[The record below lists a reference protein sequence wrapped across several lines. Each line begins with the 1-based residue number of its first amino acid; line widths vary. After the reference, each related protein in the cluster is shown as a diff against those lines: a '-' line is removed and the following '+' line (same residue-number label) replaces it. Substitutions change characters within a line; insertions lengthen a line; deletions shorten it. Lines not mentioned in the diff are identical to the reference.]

1 MAKKALVI
9 VESPAKAKKI
19 GGFLGPDYA
28 VRASFGHVR
37 DLPGK
42 AADVPA
48 KFKKESWSSLGVNV
62 EEAFDPLYIVPP
74 DKKKVITE
82 LKGLLKDADELVV
95 ATDEDREG
103 EAIGWHLL
111 ELLKPKVPV
120 KRMVF
125 SEITKKAIT
134 EAMQNTRQLDTHLV
148 EAQETRRV
156 LDRLYGYT
164 VSPLLWKKINRGL
177 SAGRVQSV
185 ATRVL
190 VQRELERLA
199 FNAAEY
205 WDIDARV
212 STGAESDAFTAR
224 LFEVQRDGQWR
235 PVASGKDFV
244 DETGELKAGS
254 AAVHLSEADAVAM
267 ANAGAEAEW
276 SVETV
281 EEKPGRRR
289 SYPPFITSSMQ
300 QVGSGAQQAAAGAQQ
315 VGSGAQQAAAGAQQV
330 GSGAQHAAIGA
341 QHVGSGAQHMAAGAA
356 QVGAQQSSLLPQP
369 PPNSPADANCEPAN
383 RQRAAV
389 RVVHFIG
396 VNSSEILRE
405 GSRVSRRYPASPI
418 ARATRSCLDG
428 VRTCGPGSRRGSRS
442 RPLAGRSLGRS
453 QRQESDSRAAGRRA
467 AGPEGHFVRGGPA
480 PSAFRPD
487 LPVDAGRPRGRSA
500 CTGWALSGWAACG
513 PRRDRDGP
521 HAVTRACPA
530 SPPAI
535 PDHSPAS
542 GSPRGDPDSGILR
555 DRRKMLAISLPTRWP
570 RGGRPRNRPPFSGDP
585 SRRRGGGPRQ
595 WPP

>member
-1 MAKKALVI
+1 MGAAHVGAQASTQQSLPLSHRPPPNRPPRLRLFILPKSRPLNR
-9 VESPAKAKKI
+9 PHF
-19 GGFLGPDYA
+19 FLG
-28 VRASFGHVR
+28 
-37 DLPGK
+37 
-42 AADVPA
+42 
-48 KFKKESWSSLGVNV
+48 
-62 EEAFDPLYIVPP
+62 
-74 DKKKVITE
+74 
-82 LKGLLKDADELVV
+82 
-95 ATDEDREG
+95 
-103 EAIGWHLL
+103 
-111 ELLKPKVPV
+111 
-120 KRMVF
+120 
-125 SEITKKAIT
+125 
-134 EAMQNTRQLDTHLV
+134 
-148 EAQETRRV
+148 AQH
-156 LDRLYGYT
+156 
-164 VSPLLWKKINRGL
+164 
-177 SAGRVQSV
+177 
-185 ATRVL
+185 
-190 VQRELERLA
+190 
-199 FNAAEY
+199 
-205 WDIDARV
+205 
-212 STGAESDAFTAR
+212 GAES
-224 LFEVQRDGQWR
+224 QH
-235 PVASGKDFV
+235 
-244 DETGELKAGS
+244 TG
-254 AAVHLSEADAVAM
+254 
-267 ANAGAEAEW
+267 AGAQHA
-276 SVETV
+276 
-281 EEKPGRRR
+281 
-289 SYPPFITSSMQ
+289 SMTGAAHTGAAQ
-300 QVGSGAQQAAAGAQQ
+300 AGAQLLTTGAQQ

-555 DRRKMLAISLPTRWP
+555 DRRKMLAILLPTRWP